1 MLPKKLPR
9 RLCVPTTSTQAL
21 GTSNGNEA
29 PTSQGWAIKGQKTAT
44 NTSENVKRFPI
55 AKFNEQLFSRL
66 SELKKS
72 SHVNAPTLCDEENV
86 AEEDLRWEGRLEAE
100 SI

>member
-29 PTSQGWAIKGQKTAT
+29 PTSQGWALKGQKTAT
-44 NTSENVKRFPI
+44 NTSKNVKRFPI
-55 AKFNEQLFSRL
+55 AKFNE
-66 SELKKS
+66 
-72 SHVNAPTLCDEENV
+72 
-86 AEEDLRWEGRLEAE
+86 DLRGQKAKSQRRCRKLRTRRVHLYFCQRTGKWHGK
-100 SI
+100 